1 MTSSVTTMV
10 MAEKKVMS
18 PPQMRMEMR
27 AQLRRRRMF
36 APTKIPKMASAS
48 KNSQKMLVMARTDSG
63 KGTPLLSEEMRETAC
78 MAIST
83 KMAMSTPNAPNR
95 MATTPD
101 AVTAGWD
108 FGLGCMRESI
118 SPLEIKWTG
127 KSVQRSQ

>member
-1 MTSSVTTMV
+1 MTARTDAVSGALGSVGGNLVKTSSVTTMV

-63 KGTPLLSEEMRETAC
+63 KGAPLLSEEMRETAC
-78 MAIST
+78 MAI
-83 KMAMSTPNAPNR
+83 
-95 MATTPD
+95 
-101 AVTAGWD
+101 
-108 FGLGCMRESI
+108 
-118 SPLEIKWTG
+118 
-127 KSVQRSQ
+127 